1 MKIVILSVVSYA
13 LLFLLTKIIGNRQ
26 MSQLSMFDY
35 IVGISIGSIAA
46 EMATSLDENYLEP
59 MTAMVI
65 YALLSVLLAFLSS
78 KSIRVNEFLEGKPL
92 VLLDNGE
99 LYRHNFKKA
108 KLDLYEFQMK
118 CRVSGFFD
126 LSDLETVILEPNGKL
141 SFIPKAAMRPAR
153 TSDLNVSPKQ
163 DRLVTN
169 IIVDG
174 VLLEENLREAGKNEI
189 WLREQLQRHK
199 INDVAEVFLATCD
212 SEGNF
217 STYRMP
223 KKGKGF
229 GNK

>member
-1 MKIVILSVVSYA
+1 MKIIILSVTSYG
-13 LLFLLTKIIGNRQ
+13 LLFLLTKVMGNRQ

-65 YALLSVLLAFLSS
+65 YALLTVLLAFLSS

-99 LYRHNFKKA
+99 LYKHNFRKA
-108 KLDLYEFQMK
+108 KLDIYEFLMK

-141 SFIPKAAMRPAR
+141 SFIPKAAVRPAR
-153 TSDLNVSPKQ
+153 ASDLNVSPKQ
-163 DRLVTN
+163 DRPVIN

-174 VLLEENLREAGKNEI
+174 ILLEENLKEAGKNEA
-189 WLREQLQRHK
+189 WLKEQLRKHQ
-199 INDVAEVFLATCD
+199 IGDVAEVFLATCD
-212 SEGNF
+212 AEGNF

-223 KKGKGF
+223 KKSKGF
-229 GNK
+229 GK